1 MEKNIIVIAGSPA
14 ARQSNSE
21 SLANYMAGRLTER
34 SCAVTPLSLRAAMP
48 SPQGLLEQVKNAD
61 VLVLSV
67 PLYENSLPGLVVAF
81 FEMLL
86 EHRAELSGKSRD
98 LFVIGN
104 SGFAEPRELDSLLE
118 HCRLFAREM
127 GFRWIGGLAV
137 SPGTLIDGKKLEETG
152 GTYKKVMATLDT
164 AADMIS
170 RGEDVSEYL
179 GRQPAR
185 PLIAPFMYRLVGRLI
200 QNSTIKKLGKAAYF
214 ARPLI

>member
-1 MEKNIIVIAGSPA
+1 MEKNILVIAGSPS

-34 SCAVTPLSLRAAMP
+34 SCAVTLLSLRAAMP
-48 SPQGLLEQVKNAD
+48 SAQELLEQVKNAD

-67 PLYENSLPGLVVAF
+67 PLYENSLPGLVVVF

-86 EHRAELSGKSRD
+86 EQRELLSGKSRD

-118 HCRLFAREM
+118 HCRLFAREL

-152 GTYKKVMATLDT
+152 GTYKKVMAILDT
-164 AADMIS
+164 AAEMIS
-170 RGEDVSEYL
+170 RGEDTGSYVES
-179 GRQPAR
+179 QPVR
-185 PLIAPFMYRLVGRLI
+185 PLIAPFMYRLVGRLM
-200 QNSTIKKLGKAAYF
+200 QNSTIKKLGKSAYF